1 MVHRSLFT
9 VHSSWVTVHCSEG
22 PMRFIADR
30 NLGKLV
36 KELRKLGYDTVYYR
50 SDDLYGL
57 MCIARQE
64 DRTILTRNT
73 RLRPRRPEDKV
84 VRIIEDVP
92 REQLRQLIK
101 EGLLSLDRDRL
112 LSRCLLCNDL
122 LERIA
127 HEEAQGRVPD
137 YTFHQQEDFFRC
149 PRCER
154 IYWKGSH
161 HENMERSIQALF
173 GREEELV

>member
-1 MVHRSLFT
+1 
-9 VHSSWVTVHCSEG
+9 
-22 PMRFIADR
+22 MRFIADR

-36 KELRKLGYDTVYYR
+36 KELRKLGYDTLYYR
-50 SDDLYGL
+50 GDDLYGIIR
-57 MCIARQE
+57 IARQE
-64 DRTILTRNT
+64 NRTILTRNT
-73 RLRPRRPEDKV
+73 RLLPRRPEDRV

-92 REQLRQLIK
+92 REQLRQLIE
-101 EGLLSLDRDRL
+101 EGLVSLDQERI

-127 HEEAQGRVPD
+127 HEEARGRVPD
-137 YTFHQQEDFFRC
+137 YTFHHQDDFFRC

-161 HENMERSIQALF
+161 QEKMERSIAQLF
-173 GREEELV
+173 GVGEKPLEG